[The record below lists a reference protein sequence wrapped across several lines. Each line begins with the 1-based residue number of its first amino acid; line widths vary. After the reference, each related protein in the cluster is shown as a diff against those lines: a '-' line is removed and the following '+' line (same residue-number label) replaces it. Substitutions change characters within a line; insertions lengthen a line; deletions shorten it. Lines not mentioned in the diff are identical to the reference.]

1 MVMTQSN
8 SVQTSRC
15 RLVGL
20 LALAAQL
27 LCAVPGWA
35 QPITVAAASD
45 LQSVM
50 PQLTERF
57 QRETGHAVT
66 LTFGSS
72 GNFLAQ
78 IQNGAPFD
86 VFFSADI
93 DYPKQLEM
101 QALTEPGSLY
111 EYAIGKIVVWTRAD
125 SGIDIRRGLAA
136 LDDPRVRRI
145 AIANPAHAPYGRAA
159 VAALQKQ
166 QLYEK
171 VRGKL
176 VLGENISQAAQ
187 FVQSGNAEVGILALS
202 LALAPA
208 LASMGSYAPIPE
220 ALYPAIEQGAVIL
233 RQSKNK
239 NAARQFL
246 AFVKRPDVA
255 AMLKQFGF
263 TLPPATSP
271 TGR

>member
-1 MVMTQSN
+1 MTQSN
-8 SVQTSRC
+8 SVKRLIGACLLLGSVEARAQT
-15 RLVGL
+15 L
-20 LALAAQL
+20 
-27 LCAVPGWA
+27 
-35 QPITVAAASD
+35 TVAAASD
-45 LQSVM
+45 LQSVL
-50 PQLTERF
+50 PQIAERF

-86 VFFSADI
+86 LFFSADI

-101 QALTEPGSLY
+101 AGLTEPGTLY
-111 EYAIGKIVVWTRAD
+111 NYAIGKIVVWTRSD
-125 SGIDIRRGLAA
+125 SGIDVRRGLAA
-136 LDDPRVRRI
+136 LDDPRIRKI
-145 AIANPAHAPYGRAA
+145 AIANPEHAPYGRAA
-159 VAALQKQ
+159 VAALQRQ

-208 LASMGSYAPIPE
+208 LASSGRISSFRDS
-220 ALYPAIEQGAVIL
+220 LYPPIDQGAVIL

-239 NAARQFL
+239 DRGAPTPGVREAAGRRGHAAAVRL
-246 AFVKRPDVA
+246 HTAASDITRRAVA
-255 AMLKQFGF
+255 W
-263 TLPPATSP
+263 
-271 TGR
+271 TGRRSL